1 MKRGVN
7 QKGRKS
13 PYHSHYET
21 KKLLLI
27 YILTIKFER
36 GKKKVNPANPLKKKC
51 VKKQRR
57 KLERSTKLSWEQVE
71 PERRA
76 KTNLIWILDSMS
88 CRGNES

>member
-36 GKKKVNPANPLKKKC
+36 GEKEKVNPPNPLKKKS
-51 VKKQRR
+51 V
-57 KLERSTKLSWEQVE
+57 
-71 PERRA
+71 
-76 KTNLIWILDSMS
+76 
-88 CRGNES
+88 

>member
-36 GKKKVNPANPLKKKC
+36 GEKKGKSSKSIEKKVCEKTKKEI
-51 VKKQRR
+51 R
-57 KLERSTKLSWEQVE
+57 KEYQTELGTS
-71 PERRA
+71 
-76 KTNLIWILDSMS
+76 
-88 CRGNES
+88 